1 MYSSESVESQR
12 VRSVGSV
19 NGRPSQRRAGSNS
32 SAAAS
37 RLFINAVKDASRS
50 SKGTDES
57 MSDKAP
63 YSKRP
68 YSPSIDTFK
77 DDQKTK
83 TRRVENDSNT
93 DINWSRETD
102 DKNSYMNHGS
112 HSNDHEQYDPSP
124 NEERGRFVN
133 ERRSSQSNSHP
144 SRQSRSV
151 LDRLGKKG
159 GLMTA
164 YINPAF
170 FPNSNNGFDSQP
182 NDNIALTP
190 KVTRCRHWP
199 NCDLGNACKFHH
211 PTEICPMVPN
221 CPNSPRTCLYIHPA
235 SQDFNS
241 FENRNLFRFGS
252 YGNGSNGQGNFGNR
266 SNSFVFD
273 SIGNSFGHFG
283 IGQNTSGPSGM
294 GQGIFNQN
302 SFVPN
307 SYQHNLGGIDLYGA
321 THIRQ
326 ESVDK
331 NIVQGSNF
339 QGGMREKE
347 QKSFTSG
354 AGSANSNISNKAT
367 INTNASITA
376 TSSTSNASAEQQQQ
390 QQSPSSQEKD
400 VTMSTNSQSSTSTP
414 AVLCKYGERCAN
426 PNCMYAHASPATV
439 GTGIASP
446 SLLDVP
452 CKFGLECTATKCRY
466 SHPSPANLI
475 APCKFYPN
483 CKNPVCPYLHMD
495 YSEPSTKVPTPCR
508 NGANCT
514 RPNCVFLHPW
524 DIEVDTN
531 IPCKYGY
538 ECRRPDCAYQHSM
551 GKKDI
556 SQSVS
561 ERTFVSVPD
570 ELTEKV
576 YVDQDNKGEQSL
588 DKKSETNIET
598 QSLEAT
604 TREENNNNN
613 GNNGDANNYQQD
625 DTDLNKEE
633 FNWEEDLEDLEDIN
647 FILDDVDH
655 GEVVTDV

>member
-19 NGRPSQRRAGSNS
+19 NGRPSHRRAGSNS

-50 SKGTDES
+50 SKGTEEN

-63 YSKRP
+63 YTKRP

-93 DINWSRETD
+93 DMIWSRETD
-102 DKNSYMNHGS
+102 DKGSYMNHGS
-112 HSNDHEQYDPSP
+112 HSNDHEQYDPSS

-133 ERRSSQSNSHP
+133 ERRSSQSNSHTT
-144 SRQSRSV
+144 RQSRSV

-211 PTEICPMVPN
+211 PTEICP
-221 CPNSPRTCLYIHPA
+221 
-235 SQDFNS
+235 QDFNS

-266 SNSFVFD
+266 SNFVFD
-273 SIGNSFGHFG
+273 SIGNSFSHFG
-283 IGQNTSGPSGM
+283 IGPSTSGPSGM
-294 GQGIFNQN
+294 GQGIFGQN
-302 SFVPN
+302 SFVQN
-307 SYQHNLGGIDLYGA
+307 NYQHNLGGIDLYGA

-326 ESVDK
+326 ESVD
-331 NIVQGSNF
+331 NNVVQGSNF

-376 TSSTSNASAEQQQQ
+376 TSSSTSNASVEQQQQ
-390 QQSPSSQEKD
+390 PSSNQEKD
-400 VTMSTNSQSSTSTP
+400 STMSTNSQSSTSAP

-426 PNCMYAHASPATV
+426 PNCMYAHASPAAV

-452 CKFGLECTATKCRY
+452 CKFGLECTAAKCRY

-483 CKNPVCPYLHMD
+483 CKNPVCPYLHVD
-495 YSEPSTKVPTPCR
+495 YSEPTTKVPTPCR
-508 NGANCT
+508 NGAHCT

-531 IPCKYGY
+531 IPC
-538 ECRRPDCAYQHSM
+538 RRPDCAYQHSM
-551 GKKDI
+551 GKKDT
-556 SQSVS
+556 SQTVS

-588 DKKSETNIET
+588 DKNSETNVET
-598 QSLEAT
+598 QSAEVT
-604 TREENNNNN
+604 TKEESNHNN
-613 GNNGDANNYQQD
+613 GNNGDANSYQQG
-625 DTDLNKEE
+625 DTELNKEE